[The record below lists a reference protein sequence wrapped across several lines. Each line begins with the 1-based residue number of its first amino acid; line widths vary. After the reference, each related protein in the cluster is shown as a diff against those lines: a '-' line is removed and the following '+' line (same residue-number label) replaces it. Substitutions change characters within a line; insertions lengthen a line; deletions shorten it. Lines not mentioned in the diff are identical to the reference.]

1 MRRVF
6 ATTSYRLLFCLWLI
20 TVSGA
25 VFAENK
31 EIPFSFNTEGLLFTM
46 AGSNTVGA
54 HLAPAWA
61 KAYLKSKPMAYQ
73 SGWLACENNLEN
85 RTLNA
90 PESIRKQYENGYGDC
105 VANIECLTN
114 QPEQEIA

>member
-1 MRRVF
+1 
-6 ATTSYRLLFCLWLI
+6 
-20 TVSGA
+20 
-25 VFAENK
+25 
-31 EIPFSFNTEGLLFTM
+31 
-46 AGSNTVGA
+46 
-54 HLAPAWA
+54 
-61 KAYLKSKPMAYQ
+61 MAYQ

-105 VANIECLTN
+105 FANIECLTN